1 MEYLERRYRPA
12 QCVMLALSSLH
23 AKNIGSSPL
32 LPRQPPSS
40 NTFIVLPNV
49 FCSTFFNL
57 GAHVLLKIWLLTRK
71 TFWNG
76 QQWPN
81 ETNTKCFGME
91 FSFNTESTSQCI
103 RDVRQD
109 LCFTSLY
116 APRKNLS
123 YAGALKTD
131 VFCLGKQIIL
141 SCQQFPVLS
150 CHTDQSTSPSS
161 SPTPR
166 NQLCRAKQ
174 YCKTVGDRQG
184 ELHDLLEKL
193 MTKAQ
198 KLSDSSVSLYFFSAS
213 LYLVKVLRGGVPG
226 ASAESKTILSTEE
239 VSLYLS
245 DFTTV
250 TEVGP

>member
-1 MEYLERRYRPA
+1 M
-12 QCVMLALSSLH
+12 
-23 AKNIGSSPL
+23 
-32 LPRQPPSS
+32 PSY
-40 NTFIVLPNV
+40 VL
-49 FCSTFFNL
+49 
-57 GAHVLLKIWLLTRK
+57 
-71 TFWNG
+71 
-76 QQWPN
+76 
-81 ETNTKCFGME
+81 
-91 FSFNTESTSQCI
+91 
-103 RDVRQD
+103 DVRQD
-109 LCFTSLY
+109 LFYFFMHLY
-116 APRKNLS
+116 RTACQMQLHWRLIYSCLS
-123 YAGALKTD
+123 RQTCHVK
-131 VFCLGKQIIL
+131 FSSIIL
-141 SCQQFPVLS
+141 LYWSASNVILYS
-150 CHTDQSTSPSS
+150 
-161 SPTPR
+161 PR

-193 MTKAQ
+193 MTKTQ